1 MNYRRRSSV
10 MSEVPEDRLDLDWID
25 YEGVIGYDQI
35 EKQFTLQINKHLYWF
50 DTKQEAEKYLVAHGN

>member
-1 MNYRRRSSV
+1 

-35 EKQFTLQINKHLYWF
+35 EKQFTLQINLHLYWF
-50 DTKQEAEKYLVAHGN
+50 ETKQEAEKYLVTHAD

>member
-1 MNYRRRSSV
+1 MNSRRRSLV

-35 EKQFTLQINKHLYWF
+35 EKQFTLQINHHLYWF
-50 DTKQEAEKYLVAHGN
+50 DTKQEAEKFLVSHGD

>member
-1 MNYRRRSSV
+1 

-35 EKQFTLQINKHLYWF
+35 EKQFTLQLNHHKHRF
-50 DTKQEAEKYLVAHGN
+50 DSKQEAEKYLVTYGD